1 MNRFLRDDEKLRLDL
16 LSEIGNPLADRLS
29 LDPQAQTEPAVD
41 PLVGRLALVPEDDQL
56 GLETPAR
63 ISDPHTPGPRLS
75 QPVAKAPEARSA
87 ANPEAFDRVM
97 QGIYHAGTGTP
108 LPASFHQRDKGD
120 LLLDVKR
127 RLYEAQIAKAG
138 RPTGA
143 AGDPFKDPD
152 SRQSIATQEST
163 LTGRPDVVE
172 SAGGPERLKRLSH
185 NQIKDIATMLD
196 RDRGLTDTIRGR
208 KVSEEDRDLS
218 RDLAARGQKLVQNRW
233 DAGMIEKLGEKSAKY
248 AGLTQTMKKIDQLAP
263 GIMQG
268 KVPEGYALDDWQR
281 FLTDVV
287 PAGGGKRFA
296 NTDAIKLQ
304 GAYDLMQDLIVRMRT
319 GAVINDQEFASYK
332 KALNA
337 AWAAGPQA
345 FAAVLPLYRQE
356 IGARLGAVQAPYYLN
371 NPEAFNEWA
380 KEARMVSY
388 RDPLFAD
395 LADEDAPVLGGGGGA
410 DATEVDP
417 AEVSRAL
424 GTEATERLQSDIP
437 TTMTVKPPAP
447 SSTTAPSLTIG
458 KPQMQR
464 KQPQPGD
471 QIKRPDGSVWLV
483 GEDGKSA
490 TMIRPPNRK

>member
-218 RDLAARGQKLVQNRW
+218 RDLAAQGQKLVHQRW
-233 DAGMIEKLGEKSAKY
+233 SAKEMHELGDKTSKY
-248 AGLTQTMKKIDQLAP
+248 SELVHAMKKIDELAP
-263 GIMQG
+263 GIMFG
-268 KVPEGYALDDWQR
+268 EVPEGYALNDWQK
-281 FLTDVV
+281 FLTQVE
-287 PAGGGKRFA
+287 PTGLGKRYA
-296 NTDAIKLQ
+296 NVEAVKLQ
-304 GAYDLMQDLIVRMRT
+304 GAYHLMKELITRMRT
-319 GAVINDQEFASYK
+319 GAVINDNEEDNFN
-332 KALNA
+332 KALNM

-345 FAAVLPLYRQE
+345 LAAVLPMYRQ
-356 IGARLGAVQAPYYLN
+356 ALGDKLAAFQAPYYLQD
-371 NPEAFNEWA
+371 EDQFQRWA
-380 KEARMVSY
+380 KESRNLTY
-388 RDPLFAD
+388 KDPFFS
-395 LADEDAPVLGGGGGA
+395 GGSSASSPESETPA

-417 AEVSRAL
+417 AEAARAL
-424 GTEATERLQSDIP
+424 GTEAAERLQSDIP

-464 KQPQPGD
+464 KQPKPGD